1 MSEELQRIKGVGPL
15 ISQKLS
21 NAGIKT
27 IEEIAS
33 SRPEDLAWIR
43 GLGIENSKKIIKS
56 AQEILKLEDNL
67 KNVLDSIKQ
76 SFMKACPK
84 CGGEMQ
90 RKMIIL
96 GPENRVSVNQCKV
109 CKFYLPR

>member
-1 MSEELQRIKGVGPL
+1 MSQELERIKGIGPL
-15 ISQKLS
+15 ISKKL
-21 NAGIKT
+21 NDAGINS

-33 SRPEDLAWIR
+33 SRPEDLAWVK
-43 GLGIENSKKIIKS
+43 GLGVENSKKIIES

-67 KNVLDSIKQ
+67 KNVLDSIKK
-76 SFMKACPK
+76 SFMKSCPK
-84 CGGEMQ
+84 CGSKME

-96 GPENRVSVNQCKV
+96 GPEKRISVNQCRT